1 MIINQKNT
9 DMKKLIALFIL
20 LGLFSFVYNNYTDLP
35 FYKKELS
42 DSSELNDGDIIF
54 HTSQSSQSQMLQVA
68 TNSELTHV
76 GIIFFKNG
84 LPYVFEAV
92 QPVKI
97 TRLEDFIARGV
108 DSKYKI
114 VRYKDSLTKEQ
125 IDLGIAYSKKQLGKN
140 YDIKFQWSDSKMY
153 CSELVW
159 KVYKEMGINLCEP
172 KSFSNYNIS
181 SPEVQKAIKQR
192 YGTTFNMDEQVVAP
206 VDIYK
211 SSLVETVFNTL

>member
-1 MIINQKNT
+1 
-9 DMKKLIALFIL
+9 MKKLIILSIL
-20 LGLFSFVYNNYTDLP
+20 LVLFSFVYNNYTDLP
-35 FYKKELS
+35 FYKKELK
-42 DSSELNDGDIIF
+42 DVSELRDGDIIF
-54 HTSQSSQSQMLQVA
+54 HTSKSNQSQMLQVA

-76 GIIFFKNG
+76 GIIFFRNG

-97 TRLEDFIARGV
+97 TRLENFIARGV
-108 DSKYKI
+108 DGKYKI
-114 VRYKDSLTKEQ
+114 VRYKDGLTKEQ
-125 IDLGIAYSKKQLGKN
+125 INLGIAYSKRQLGKN
-140 YDIKFQWSDSKMY
+140 YDIKFQWSDKKMY

-159 KVYKEMGINLCEP
+159 KIYKEMGINLCDP
-172 KSFSNYNIS
+172 KTFSNYNIS

-206 VDIYK
+206 VDIYE